1 MQPQPESEPQHK
13 KGKTVLK
20 RVGATR
26 QLSSQASLPLIPS
39 EQSWKQTIG
48 LPEEKCSKRE
58 TEAFIMNQ
66 MLTHYQHKASR
77 KIPGGCHEYSNLV
90 VGIPIFLISE
100 FSHIFNIPRVGIKNS
115 DISKFLRD
123 SQSFMMHVSIFWFRD
138 PKALACIIN
147 LSNF

>member
-48 LPEEKCSKRE
+48 LPEEKRSKRE

-77 KIPGGCHEYSNLV
+77 KIPGGCTQPAT
-90 VGIPIFLISE
+90 GMPSE
-100 FSHIFNIPRVGIKNS
+100 SARIVKVDKMFFHQYDQCAIDIKSQAQVAFSAQVLCTIVQTGRS
-115 DISKFLRD
+115 S
-123 SQSFMMHVSIFWFRD
+123 
-138 PKALACIIN
+138 
-147 LSNF
+147 

>member
-77 KIPGGCHEYSNLV
+77 KIPGGCT
-90 VGIPIFLISE
+90 
-100 FSHIFNIPRVGIKNS
+100 
-115 DISKFLRD
+115 
-123 SQSFMMHVSIFWFRD
+123 QSAGCR
-138 PKALACIIN
+138 
-147 LSNF
+147 LSNFHPTLTPARPGSYHVNGSRLLLRSHICGVCFENDKKEDQLWSALTLESCQLTER

>member
-20 RVGATR
+20 GVGATR

-77 KIPGGCHEYSNLV
+77 KIPSGCTQPAT
-90 VGIPIFLISE
+90 GMPSE
-100 FSHIFNIPRVGIKNS
+100 SARIVKV
-115 DISKFLRD
+115 DT
-123 SQSFMMHVSIFWFRD
+123 
-138 PKALACIIN
+138 
-147 LSNF
+147 

>member
-20 RVGATR
+20 KVGATR

-48 LPEEKCSKRE
+48 LPEEKRSKRE

-77 KIPGGCHEYSNLV
+77 KIPGGCTQPAT
-90 VGIPIFLISE
+90 GMPSE
-100 FSHIFNIPRVGIKNS
+100 SARIVKVDAAPNRRHKPSVKETCMPRSPPFEEN
-115 DISKFLRD
+115 
-123 SQSFMMHVSIFWFRD
+123 MHA
-138 PKALACIIN
+138 P
-147 LSNF
+147 